1 MNLLLD
7 THILL
12 WAAYEPARLSA
23 DARAMLT
30 DPNNT
35 LHFSVASLWEV
46 AIKSALGR
54 PDFTVDAAE
63 LRLGLVAND
72 YDELPIES
80 AHVLRLPTLP
90 PLHADPFDRI
100 LLAQAMAEG
109 QVLLTADAKVLA
121 YGGPVRAV

>member
-23 DARAMLT
+23 NARAMLT

-35 LHFSVASLWEV
+35 LYFSVASLWEV
-46 AIKSALGR
+46 VIKSALGR

-72 YDELPIES
+72 YDELLIES
-80 AHVLRLPTLP
+80 AHVLRLPTLQ

>member
-12 WAAYEPARLSA
+12 WAAYEPARLS
-23 DARAMLT
+23 DAARRMLT
-30 DPNNT
+30 DPNNN
-35 LHFSVASLWEV
+35 LYFSVASLWEV

-54 PDFTVDAAE
+54 PDFAVDVAK

-72 YDELPIES
+72 YNELPVES

-109 QVLLTADAKVLA
+109 HVLLTADAKVLA

>member
-54 PDFTVDAAE
+54 PDFAVDAAE
-63 LRLGLVAND
+63 LRLGLVANE
-72 YDELPIES
+72 YNELAIES
-80 AHVLRLPTLP
+80 SHVLRLPTLQ

>member
-12 WAAYEPARLSA
+12 WAAYEPARLS
-23 DARAMLT
+23 DTARRMLT

-54 PDFTVDAAE
+54 PDCC
-63 LRLGLVAND
+63 
-72 YDELPIES
+72 
-80 AHVLRLPTLP
+80 
-90 PLHADPFDRI
+90 
-100 LLAQAMAEG
+100 
-109 QVLLTADAKVLA
+109 
-121 YGGPVRAV
+121 

>member
-121 YGGPVRAV
+121 YGGPVLAV

>member
-1 MNLLLD
+1 MKLLLD

-12 WAAYEPARLSA
+12 WAAYTPDRLSA
-23 DARAMLT
+23 KAQAMIA
-30 DPNNT
+30 DPANS
-35 LHFSVASLWEV
+35 LYFSVASLWEV

>member
-30 DPNNT
+30 DPNNP

-109 QVLLTADAKVLA
+109 HVLLTADAKVLA

>member
-12 WAAYEPARLSA
+12 WAAYESARLSGT
-23 DARAMLT
+23 ARAMLT

-54 PDFTVDAAE
+54 PDFAVDAAE
-63 LRLGLVAND
+63 LRLGLVKND
-72 YDELPIES
+72 YNELQIAS

-109 QVLLTADAKVLA
+109 HVLLTADAKVLA
-121 YGGPVRAV
+121 YGGPVRSI

>member
-12 WAAYEPARLSA
+12 WAAYEPARLS
-23 DARAMLT
+23 DTARRMLT

-54 PDFTVDAAE
+54 PDFAVDVAE
-63 LRLGLVAND
+63 LRLGFVAND
-72 YDELPIES
+72 YNELPIES

-90 PLHADPFDRI
+90 SLHADPFDRI

-109 QVLLTADAKVLA
+109 HVLLTADAKVLA

>member
-35 LHFSVASLWEV
+35 LHFSVASLWEI

-109 QVLLTADAKVLA
+109 HVLLTADAKVLA

>member
-7 THILL
+7 THILV
-12 WAAYEPARLSA
+12 WAAYEPARLS
-23 DARAMLT
+23 DAARRMLS
-30 DPNNT
+30 DPTNA

-54 PDFTVDAAE
+54 PDFAVDVAE

-72 YDELPIES
+72 YNELPVEG

-90 PLHADPFDRI
+90 ALHADPFDRI

-109 QVLLTADAKVLA
+109 HVLLTADAKVLA

>member
-12 WAAYEPARLSA
+12 WAAYEPARLS
-23 DARAMLT
+23 DTARRMLT

-109 QVLLTADAKVLA
+109 HVLLTADAKVLA

>member
-35 LHFSVASLWEV
+35 LHFSVASLWEI

-90 PLHADPFDRI
+90 PLHADPFHRI

-109 QVLLTADAKVLA
+109 HVLLTADAKVLA

>member
-12 WAAYEPARLSA
+12 WAAYEPTRLS
-23 DARAMLT
+23 DIARRMLT

-54 PDFTVDAAE
+54 PDFAVDAAE

-72 YDELPIES
+72 YNELAIES

-109 QVLLTADAKVLA
+109 HVLLTADAKVLA

>member
-63 LRLGLVAND
+63 LRLGLVANY

>member
-23 DARAMLT
+23 NARAMLT

-35 LHFSVASLWEV
+35 LYFSVASLWEV
-46 AIKSALGR
+46 VIKSALGR
-54 PDFTVDAAE
+54 PDFAVDAAE
-63 LRLGLVAND
+63 LRLGLVANE
-72 YDELPIES
+72 YNELAIES
-80 AHVLRLPTLP
+80 SHVLRLPTLQ

>member
-109 QVLLTADAKVLA
+109 HVLLTADAKVLA

>member
-54 PDFTVDAAE
+54 PDCTVDAAE

-109 QVLLTADAKVLA
+109 HVLLTADAKVLA

>member
-23 DARAMLT
+23 NARAMLT

-35 LHFSVASLWEV
+35 LYFSVASLWEV

-90 PLHADPFDRI
+90 PLHADP
-100 LLAQAMAEG
+100 
-109 QVLLTADAKVLA
+109 
-121 YGGPVRAV
+121 

>member
-7 THILL
+7 THILV
-12 WAAYEPARLSA
+12 WAAYEPARLS
-23 DARAMLT
+23 DAARRMLS
-30 DPNNT
+30 DPTNA

-54 PDFTVDAAE
+54 PDFAVDVAE

-72 YDELPIES
+72 YNELTVES

-109 QVLLTADAKVLA
+109 HVLLTADAKVLA

>member
-72 YDELPIES
+72 YNELPIES
-80 AHVLRLPTLP
+80 THVLRLPTLP

-109 QVLLTADAKVLA
+109 HVLLTADAKVLA